1 VEWYKAFIN
10 AIHAGID
17 KLRKYYPRKLSARRL
32 EELKPW
38 ILATYLDPR
47 YKTTPFQRGG
57 VCYSDG
63 QTEPAIRELVKAEFL
78 RYVYFYTVYYSF
90 FLLFI

>member
-32 EELKPW
+32 EELKLW
-38 ILATYLDPR
+38 ILATYLDSR
-47 YKTTPFQRGG
+47 YKTTPFQRGS

-63 QTEPAIRELVKAEFL
+63 QTEPAIRELEFL
-78 RYVYFYTVYYSF
+78 QYVSFCTVYYSF
-90 FLLFI
+90 SVLFI